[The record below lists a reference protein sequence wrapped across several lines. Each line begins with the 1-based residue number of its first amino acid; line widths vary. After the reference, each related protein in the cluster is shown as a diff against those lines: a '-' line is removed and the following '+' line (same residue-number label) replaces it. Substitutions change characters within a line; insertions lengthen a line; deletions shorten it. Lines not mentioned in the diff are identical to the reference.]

1 MIFRRRQLQPGS
13 PPTSGDT
20 GPVIPR
26 SAAVPRFET
35 WPDAGIGGRIRR
47 GDYEGCWVIA
57 ECDQVPFL
65 PPFEYHLML
74 PATELLKEDG
84 SFLLVSGCEDRLN
97 PDGGGLIDLLTDE
110 LDVAWSTERADYLAA
125 LNAWSEDLEHRID
138 EERKQQGL
146 RPFDWAAPGG
156 ARRHGRWWQ
165 GWLSSRRP

>member
-1 MIFRRRQLQPGS
+1 VIFRRRHPNPGS
-13 PPTSGDT
+13 PPRSADP

-35 WPDAGIGGRIRR
+35 WPDAGIGGRIGR

-74 PATELLKEDG
+74 PANELRKEDG
-84 SFLLVSGCEDRLN
+84 SFLLVFGCEDELH

-110 LDVAWSTERADYLAA
+110 LDVAWSPERADYLAA
-125 LNAWSEDLEHRID
+125 LDALSEDLEHRID

-146 RPFDWAAPGG
+146 RPFDWTTPEG
-156 ARRHGRWWQ
+156 ARRQGHWWQ